1 MKVTLCQRAR
11 RLQADHGFSLLD
23 AIFAMAVSG
32 LMFLA
37 LYAGLGF
44 GFRIIRMARENTRAT
59 QIMLEKME
67 TIRLY
72 TWTQIN
78 SNGFIPTN
86 RFAVPYYAVG
96 NTNNSLMYT
105 GRISIANVAISD
117 GSGGTASYSGDMKK
131 VTIQLD
137 WCPMGSTNR
146 TRSMSTYI
154 TRNGMQS
161 YVYY

>member
-11 RLQADHGFSLLD
+11 RLQTSHGFTLVD
-23 AIFAMAVSG
+23 AIFAMAVAG
-32 LMFLA
+32 LMFVA

-44 GFRIIRMARENTRAT
+44 GFRIIKMARENTRAT

-86 RFAVPYYAVG
+86 KFTVAYYAVG

-105 GRISIANVAISD
+105 GQVSIADAVVSD
-117 GSGGTASYSGDMKK
+117 RAGGTASYSGDMKK

-146 TRSMSTYI
+146 TRSMSTYV